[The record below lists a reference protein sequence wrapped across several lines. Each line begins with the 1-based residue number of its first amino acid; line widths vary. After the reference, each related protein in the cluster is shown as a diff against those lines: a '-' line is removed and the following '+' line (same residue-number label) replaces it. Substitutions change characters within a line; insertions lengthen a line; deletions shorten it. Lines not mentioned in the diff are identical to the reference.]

1 MISHVTAGR
10 WFSLGQTHT
19 LFPGAAGSVC
29 CINRVTYYTW
39 DIWADT
45 APVLLGSSAPFGE
58 RKPNTEKKQKKEAMG
73 WHHLLI
79 EPRRG
84 QMLLQRDPRKLSW
97 VCSQCQSNSHL
108 QKWERLGPECL
119 KSPVKK
125 VPLWRKQ
132 MANSLLVGIWP
143 INTRRTHRFS
153 FKYQGHKWCYWTCS
167 HITKWQMLFLEKFSD
182 SCR

>member
-1 MISHVTAGR
+1 MGDTNQHDLTCHGR
-10 WFSLGQTHT
+10 LMVFLRTNVHT
-19 LFPGAAGSVC
+19 VFPGAAGSVY

-45 APVLLGSSAPFGE
+45 APVLMGSAAPFGE

-97 VCSQCQSNSHL
+97 VCSQCKSNCHL

-125 VPLWRKQ
+125 VSLWRKQ
-132 MANSLLVGIWP
+132 MANSLLVGNWP
-143 INTRRTHRFS
+143 TNTRRTH
-153 FKYQGHKWCYWTCS
+153 H
-167 HITKWQMLFLEKFSD
+167 FLLNIKAINDATEHVLI
-182 SCR
+182 